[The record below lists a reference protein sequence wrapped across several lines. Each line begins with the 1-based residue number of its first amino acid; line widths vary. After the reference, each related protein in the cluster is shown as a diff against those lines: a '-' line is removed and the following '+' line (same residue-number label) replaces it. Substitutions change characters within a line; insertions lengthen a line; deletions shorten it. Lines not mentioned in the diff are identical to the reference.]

1 MDGFLQTAAWIR
13 NLAEKGKHQAGHV
26 DLSLQDFA
34 DSSWNV
40 TVRDDD
46 VSLSSDKTK
55 LH

>member
-1 MDGFLQTAAWIR
+1 MDSSLQTAPWIR
-13 NLAEKGKHQAGHV
+13 SLAEKGQLQAGNV
-26 DLSLQDFA
+26 DLSLKDLV